1 VQVQDESRQGK
12 KAYREME
19 LATLD
24 DLKKFAAQRKVV
36 TIENQE
42 VKIGNNW
49 KISEFAPPEGYV
61 PETSSVW
68 SFPNRGSW
76 ATHASNYRGNW
87 SPYIPRNLI
96 LKYTKVGDLVLDQMV
111 GSGTT
116 LVECSLLGRS
126 AIGVD
131 INREAILVALD
142 RLNFSYNALD
152 SEYPEDLK
160 IRTYIGDAR
169 NLNLIEDDSIDL
181 IATHPP
187 YAGMINYTNSRVDGD
202 LSSQKLIGYLKEM
215 RVVAAEAFRV
225 LKCDKCCA
233 ILIGD
238 TRKHLH
244 YIPISTRVLEV
255 FLDAG
260 FVLKEDII
268 KLQWKTKTTREKWR
282 GKKYEFYKI
291 AHEHLYIF
299 RKPAEGEK
307 LSSLKYSKR
316 WHESS
321 FDN

>member
-1 VQVQDESRQGK
+1 
-12 KAYREME
+12 ME

-49 KISEFAPPEGYV
+49 KISEFAPPEDYV

-87 SPYIPRNLI
+87 SPYVPRNLI

-116 LVECSLLGRS
+116 LVECRLLGRS

-142 RLNFSYNALD
+142 RLNFSYDALN
-152 SEYPEDLK
+152 SEYPKDLK

-169 NLNLIEDDSIDL
+169 NLNLIEDDSIDF

-187 YAGMINYTNSRVDGD
+187 YAGMINYTNSRVNGD

-215 RVVAAEAFRV
+215 RLVAAEAFRV
-225 LKCDKCCA
+225 LKRDKYCA

-255 FLDAG
+255 FLDSG

-307 LSSLKYSKR
+307 LSSLKFSKR
-316 WHESS
+316 WHEKS